1 MRVITATTLLVSSSE
16 VVELKD
22 FVNAINCT
30 SSNALVRCYS
40 ENNTIRI
47 VIEHDGDLLC
57 VFNYTTSFK
66 VYSASSSLSPDG
78 SHKSSCAIIGVDTTL
93 LLPISNC
100 FNV

>member
-40 ENNTIRI
+40 ENNAIRI
-47 VIEHDGDLLC
+47 VIEHDGEPLC
-57 VFNYTTSFK
+57 
-66 VYSASSSLSPDG
+66 
-78 SHKSSCAIIGVDTTL
+78 
-93 LLPISNC
+93 
-100 FNV
+100 